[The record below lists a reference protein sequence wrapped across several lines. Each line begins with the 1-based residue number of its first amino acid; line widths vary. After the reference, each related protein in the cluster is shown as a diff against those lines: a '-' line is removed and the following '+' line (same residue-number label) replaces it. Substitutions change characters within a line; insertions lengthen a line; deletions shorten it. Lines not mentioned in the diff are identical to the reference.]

1 MGGIVSPRDSP
12 QACFYTISTVL
23 QTGARKTSKTCVY
36 SLQDSDTHYCISV
49 HEDCSIAF
57 SKLQPSLLIDWF
69 VGDWWAWVINSSTR
83 RSHAV
88 STALQKAILL
98 PTEVGLASALL
109 TVNPLKTTFYHFDPF
124 WPGFV
129 HCCRWA
135 MISAQRQLHI

>member
-69 VGDWWAWVINSSTR
+69 VGDWWAWVIEEKPCSSTEGD
-83 RSHAV
+83 SLTNGGGA
-88 STALQKAILL
+88 
-98 PTEVGLASALL
+98 GLG
-109 TVNPLKTTFYHFDPF
+109 TFDVEPIEDNFLSF
-124 WPGFV
+124 
-129 HCCRWA
+129 
-135 MISAQRQLHI
+135 